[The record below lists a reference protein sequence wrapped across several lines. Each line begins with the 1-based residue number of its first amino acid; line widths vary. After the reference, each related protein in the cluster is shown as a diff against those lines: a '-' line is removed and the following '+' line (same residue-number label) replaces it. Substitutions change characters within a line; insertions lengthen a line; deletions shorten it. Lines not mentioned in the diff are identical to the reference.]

1 VGELPSR
8 EEIAR
13 RKELANLYT
22 RGVREGYEGE
32 LFGHQAEA
40 MQDILDVFGEDG
52 LRVYL
57 MGVIEDEE
65 DAKEDEEDAL
75 AELESD
81 DEDADDP
88 LESGDF
94 GQEPNPN

>member
-1 VGELPSR
+1 MEEPPSK

-13 RKELANLYT
+13 RNELANLYAL
-22 RGVREGYEGE
+22 GVQEGYDGE
-32 LFGHQAEA
+32 LFSHQAEA
-40 MQDILDVFGEDG
+40 MRDILDVFGEDG

-57 MGVIEDEE
+57 MGVIEGEE
-65 DAKEDEEDAL
+65 DAIEDEADAL

-81 DEDADDP
+81 DEDEDDP
-88 LESGDF
+88 LEGGDL

>member
-1 VGELPSR
+1 VGEPPSR

-40 MQDILDVFGEDG
+40 MRDILDVFGEDG
-52 LRVYL
+52 LREYL
-57 MGVIEDEE
+57 MGVIEGEA
-65 DAKEDEEDAL
+65 DAEEDEEEAL

-81 DEDADDP
+81 DEDEDDP
-88 LESGDF
+88 LDDEDF